1 MLDLRIAS
9 GGGTPLY
16 RQIVDQVRRA
26 VVTGAHA
33 PGEPLPSVRAL
44 GEQLVINPNTV
55 ARAYAEL
62 VRDGVIEARP
72 GKGYF
77 IAARRQVYS
86 KEERRRRLADVL
98 DAFTNE
104 ALFLGFT
111 PSEIRKALDRKLE
124 ERP

>member
-1 MLDLRIAS
+1 MLEIRVVS

-16 RQIVDQVRRA
+16 RQIGDQVRRA
-26 VVTGAHA
+26 VVTGAHRA
-33 PGEPLPSVRAL
+33 GEPLPSIRAL

-77 IAARRQVYS
+77 IAERRQVYS
-86 KEERRRRLADVL
+86 REERRRRLTDAL

-111 PSEIRKALDRKLE
+111 PKEIRKALDRKLE

>member
-1 MLDLRIAS
+1 MKGAQ
-9 GGGTPLY
+9 TPG
-16 RQIVDQVRRA
+16 D
-26 VVTGAHA
+26 
-33 PGEPLPSVRAL
+33 PLPSVRAL

-77 IAARRQVYS
+77 IAERRQVYS
-86 KEERRRRLADVL
+86 NQERRRRLAEAL
-98 DAFTNE
+98 ETFANE

-111 PSEIRKALDRKLE
+111 SAEIRKALNRKLE
-124 ERP
+124 DQ